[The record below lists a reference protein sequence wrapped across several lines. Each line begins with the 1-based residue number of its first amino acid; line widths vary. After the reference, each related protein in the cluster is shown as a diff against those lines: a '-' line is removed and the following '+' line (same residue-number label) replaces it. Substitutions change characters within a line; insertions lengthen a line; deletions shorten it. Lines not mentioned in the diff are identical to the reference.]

1 MTETAKG
8 SRLKAAHS
16 AQTDSG
22 VAVCEETYSWS
33 SGTFQSPS
41 YPDSYGS
48 RKQCTYILQQWEGY
62 VVTLQFTDFNL
73 GDSTDCQG
81 QYIEVWC
88 AASYASFFG
97 CFFFFFFFSLYIYM
111 EVILRSVTF
120 FFFSFCFFAF

>member
-8 SRLKAAHS
+8 SWLKAAHS

-22 VAVCEETYSWS
+22 AAVCEETYSWS

-62 VVTLQFTDFNL
+62 VVRLQFTDFNL

-88 AASYASFFG
+88 AASYASFCLFV
-97 CFFFFFFFSLYIYM
+97 CFSSLYIYFFFFFFFTLQWRLFY
-111 EVILRSVTF
+111 EV
-120 FFFSFCFFAF
+120 